1 MNLFGKAQ
9 ILVFLFILN
18 PVLCFA
24 GNHNGGPTL
33 AQVGELKFDLNGASS
48 TEGSRITG
56 NFGPGSITFKSGG
69 GGTVETCVEDGY
81 IKKNGT
87 TDFEIWC
94 HVMLDDKKSLLIKY
108 AGSIVGGADFY
119 ERFVNGEIVK
129 PGDGMEFWF
138 NELKM
143 LTSSEKYSWVNDTMF
158 IGEGVALSNAIKDKP
173 GIVHYKLYKLVHS
186 KQVIFYFYAISS
198 IFLFFDF

>member
-9 ILVFLFILN
+9 ILVFLFIFN

-33 AQVGELKFDLNGASS
+33 ALVGELKFDLNGASS

-87 TDFEIWC
+87 T
-94 HVMLDDKKSLLIKY
+94 KK
-108 AGSIVGGADFY
+108 
-119 ERFVNGEIVK
+119 NG
-129 PGDGMEFWF
+129 
-138 NELKM
+138 
-143 LTSSEKYSWVNDTMF
+143 
-158 IGEGVALSNAIKDKP
+158 
-173 GIVHYKLYKLVHS
+173 
-186 KQVIFYFYAISS
+186 
-198 IFLFFDF
+198 